1 MADGLLRV
9 LVLLCAA
16 AAVARAQVWYSHGK
30 PSGTWIWT
38 AMAPL
43 THHGGKKW
51 FGVGA
56 DGRLYERYENPS
68 GTWLWV
74 NHGRPSFFRRY
85 DSEPCVLEDFDKLHL
100 TTNTGHLYERY
111 YGTSWVSAYHG
122 KPFNFNSIAASAC
135 SSVHNLGLKART
147 FVRGSNGHLYERY
160 WEWGSGWTWR
170 WHGRPLFPL
179 TTVANIKTTSYITT
193 TSGYSYVF
201 VVGTNGNVYR
211 RWTSQNGGGSWSN
224 LGRPAGKIVRRI
236 HGTHVG
242 YLWAVTTDGC
252 VCRWQGGWP
261 CFSLTNRKILDCSD
275 PFYVS
280 GGGRSMFC
288 ITQTGIIQGSSG
300 YGLYQLTVPG
310 SSVTATW
317 VNHGV
322 PTMPLSYSFIDRP
335 NVAFTGGTGIY
346 NWGQTPKS
354 VFVSSTI
361 GVFELRL

>member
-1 MADGLLRV
+1 MAGGLLRV

-30 PSGTWIWT
+30 PSGTWIST

-43 THHGGKKW
+43 THFEGKKW

-56 DGRLYERYENPS
+56 NGYLYERYENPS

-74 NHGRPSFFRRY
+74 NHGRPSSGRY
-85 DSEPCVLEDFDKLHL
+85 
-100 TTNTGHLYERY
+100 N
-111 YGTSWVSAYHG
+111 
-122 KPFNFNSIAASAC
+122 SAC
-135 SSVHNLGLKART
+135 SNVHKLTPALKART
-147 FVRGSNGHLYERY
+147 FVVGSNRHLYERF
-160 WEWGSGWTWR
+160 WEWGTPGSWTWR
-170 WHGRPLFPL
+170 WHGRPPS
-179 TTVANIKTTSYITT
+179 THVASIKTTSYIITP
-193 TSGYSYVF
+193 SGYSFVF

-211 RWTSQNGGGSWSN
+211 RLTHQNGGGSWYN
-224 LGRPAGKIVRRI
+224 VGRPAGKIVRRI
-236 HGTHVG
+236 HATHNG
-242 YLWAVTTDGC
+242 YLWAVTTDGS

-275 PFYVS
+275 PFFVS
-280 GGGRSMFC
+280 SGRSMFC

-300 YGLYQLTVPG
+300 YGLYQLTVSG
-310 SSVTATW
+310 SPPTATW

-322 PTMPLSYSFIDRP
+322 PTMPFYYSFVDRP
-335 NVAFTGGTGIY
+335 NVVFTGGSGFY
-346 NWGQTPKS
+346 NFGETPKR